1 MKPYMKTSKYRSLIQ
16 FSFRK
21 SKKEEWEL
29 FEHLE
34 QVAREDGRPLNEIA
48 KQFLLAAVAQDKEA
62 FRR

>member
-1 MKPYMKTSKYRSLIQ
+1 MKSYMKTSPYRSLIQ

-48 KQFLLAAVAQDKEA
+48 KQFLMAAIAQDMEA